1 MSYEELNSR
10 RKSIE
15 YLQFTPILYQIF
27 SAFLQQIQIT
37 IYKRSVDGKFEYRFR
52 KIFTYYKF

>member
-15 YLQFTPILYQIF
+15 YLQFTPILYQIV
-27 SAFLQQIQIT
+27 SAFL
-37 IYKRSVDGKFEYRFR
+37 
-52 KIFTYYKF
+52 